1 MKIEHKILCLIA
13 HPIQYYT
20 PIFSYISNLFDLTV
34 IYGKNVTGKD
44 HALSGFGA
52 DFTWD
57 IDLLESHRS
66 FFFDNRNLLEHQSN
80 LDFSKQGK
88 FSNFIRRE
96 RFDVVLV
103 IGWYE
108 RFLVHGALLARAL
121 GVPLIVRGDSHMGT
135 PRGRLKSAV
144 MHLTYPALLRVFDV
158 ALYVGQRNFDYYRHF
173 GYPAARLFH
182 SPHCVDTERFAGSAT
197 PQARAVLRSRLGIRN
212 DEKVVLFAGK
222 LVPFKRPV
230 DAVEAVAQLM
240 RRSVS
245 ARLMVAGSGP
255 MEADVRAR
263 AQALGVTVDFL
274 GFQNQTEMPSAY
286 AAADLMVLPSTGR
299 ETWGLVCNEALA
311 CGTPIVVSDQVG
323 CAPDLAKDGLVG
335 RTFSMGNIT
344 ELADAC
350 AATFANPPSSA
361 AIRAVSDQFSIQRA
375 VGGIA
380 EAVEIV
386 VSDRRRRGGRV
397 VR

>member
-1 MKIEHKILCLIA
+1 MKTAAKVLCLIA

-20 PIFSYISNLFDLTV
+20 PIFSYISRLFDLTV
-34 IYGKNVTGKD
+34 IYGKNITSKD
-44 HALSGFGA
+44 HALSGFGV

-57 IDLLESHRS
+57 VDLLESHRS
-66 FFFDNRNLLEHQSN
+66 VFLCKKIIFEHQNDRQFSRKES
-80 LDFSKQGK
+80 FSK
-88 FSNFIRRE
+88 FIRRE
-96 RFDVVLV
+96 RFDIVLV

-108 RFLVHGALLARAL
+108 RFLVQGALLARTL
-121 GVPLIVRGDSHMGT
+121 GLPLIVRGDSHMGT

-144 MHLTYPALLRVFDV
+144 VHLTYPALLRVFDA

-173 GYPAARLFH
+173 GYPATRLFH
-182 SPHCVDTERFAGSAT
+182 SPHCVDTDRFAGSAT
-197 PQARAVLRSRLGIRN
+197 PQARMELRSRLGIRN

-230 DAVEAVAQLM
+230 DVVEAVAQVM
-240 RRSVS
+240 QQGVP
-245 ARLMVAGSGP
+245 ARLLVAGSGP

-263 AQALGVTVDFL
+263 AQALGVTLDFL

-311 CGTPIVVSDQVG
+311 CGIPIVVSDQVG

-335 RTFSMGNIT
+335 RSFSMGNIT

-350 AATFANPPSSA
+350 AATFANPPSNA

-375 VGGIA
+375 VGGIV
-380 EAVEIV
+380 EAIEMV
-386 VSDRRRRGGRV
+386 VSGRRYRGERV

>member
-1 MKIEHKILCLIA
+1 MPSPRLAILA
-13 HPIQYYT
+13 SHPVQYYA
-20 PIFSYISNLFDLTV
+20 PLFRGLAQRVDLHVYYAHNAT
-34 IYGKNVTGKD
+34 
-44 HALSGFGA
+44 AEQQAAAGFGRA
-52 DFTWD
+52 FTWD
-57 IDLLESHRS
+57 IDLTSGYAH
-66 FFFDNRNLLEHQSN
+66 FFLRNVATQSGT
-80 LDFSKQGK
+80 DHFAGCDTPE
-88 FSNFIRRE
+88 IGE
-96 RFDVVLV
+96 RLRDGHFDVVL
-103 IGWYE
+103 
-108 RFLVHGALLARAL
+108 AL
-121 GVPLIVRGDSHMGT
+121 GWHLKSMLQGIFAARRLGIPVMVRGDSQLGT
-135 PRGRLKSAV
+135 PRGAV
-144 MHLTYPALLRVFDV
+144 KTAVKRVTYPALLRVFDA

-182 SPHCVDTERFAGSAT
+182 SPHCVDTERFAASAT
-197 PQARAVLRSRLGIRN
+197 PQARMELRSRLDIRN

-230 DAVEAVAQLM
+230 DVVEGVAQVM
-240 RRSVS
+240 QRGVS

-255 MEADVRAR
+255 MEADMRAK

-323 CAPDLAKDGLVG
+323 CALDLAKDRLVG
-335 RTFSMGNIT
+335 RSFSMGNIT

-350 AATFANPPSSA
+350 AATLANPPSSA

-375 VGGIA
+375 VGGIV
-380 EAVEIV
+380 EAVEMV
-386 VSDRRRRGGRV
+386 VSGRRRSGERV

>member
-1 MKIEHKILCLIA
+1 
-13 HPIQYYT
+13 
-20 PIFSYISNLFDLTV
+20 
-34 IYGKNVTGKD
+34 
-44 HALSGFGA
+44 
-52 DFTWD
+52 
-57 IDLLESHRS
+57 
-66 FFFDNRNLLEHQSN
+66 
-80 LDFSKQGK
+80 
-88 FSNFIRRE
+88 
-96 RFDVVLV
+96 
-103 IGWYE
+103 
-108 RFLVHGALLARAL
+108 
-121 GVPLIVRGDSHMGT
+121 MGT

-144 MHLTYPALLRVFDV
+144 VHLTYPALLRVFDA

-182 SPHCVDTERFAGSAT
+182 SPHCVDTERFARSAT
-197 PQARAVLRSRLGIRN
+197 PQARAELRSRLGIRN

-230 DAVEAVAQLM
+230 DVVEAVAQVM
-240 RRSVS
+240 QQGVP
-245 ARLMVAGSGP
+245 ARLLVAGSGP

-263 AQALGVTVDFL
+263 AQALGVTLDFL

-311 CGTPIVVSDQVG
+311 CGIPIVVSDQVG

-335 RTFSMGNIT
+335 RSFSIGNIT

-375 VGGIA
+375 VGGIF
-380 EAVEIV
+380 EAIEMV
-386 VSDRRRRGGRV
+386 VSGRRYRGERV